1 MENKKTINIVVDSR
15 ERNGPLPLMEG
26 KISEVRDIPLSW
38 EEKQITIGDFHIM
51 QDGIIKIMIERKTW
65 ADLAASIIDQ
75 RANNQLKKMINF
87 RKETGATLI
96 YIIEGNKPRTGT
108 HGVNMT
114 GLQTKIRHIALESI
128 HCAYTKTPEETVDLL
143 IQYSRDLVKRDII
156 SNFTGGSD
164 SSNFETS
171 QNSESEALKSETQ
184 KVDSIKKQ
192 ETLLN
197 QRLVLSTKE
206 QADLMWRQIPGI
218 GENTALFLS
227 KFTSLGNF
235 LRLTDDGAKKLIA
248 TLNVEKK
255 TAAIRIGDKKLSEL
269 MELRSDRKDDIWRLQ
284 RIELHAEILSCING
298 VGKATAK
305 IILKNYTLREL
316 ANNPNIL
323 ELEDLTL
330 SNEPGKKIRKLGNKM
345 ANRIVEVLGF

>member
-1 MENKKTINIVVDSR
+1 MENKKTINIIVDSR

-26 KISEVRDIPLSW
+26 KISEIKDIPLSW

-51 QDGIIKIMIERKTW
+51 QEGIIKIMIERKTW

-108 HGVNMT
+108 HGVNMA

-156 SNFTGGSD
+156 SDFTGGAD
-164 SSNFETS
+164 LLNS
-171 QNSESEALKSETQ
+171 QKSESVAPKSENQ

-192 ETLLN
+192 ESILS

-227 KFTSLGNF
+227 KFTSIGNF
-235 LRLTDDGAKKLIA
+235 LRLSDDGAKKLIA
-248 TLNVEKK
+248 MLNVEKK
-255 TAAIRIGDKKLSEL
+255 TTSIRIGDKKLNEL
-269 MELRSDRKDDIWRLQ
+269 MELRADRKDDIWRLQ
-284 RIELHAEILSCING
+284 KIELHADILSCING
-298 VGKATAK
+298 IGKATAK
-305 IILKNYTLREL
+305 AILKNYTLRDL

-323 ELEDLTL
+323 ELEEFVI